1 MSIFNGVQSSGSAS
15 RIRCPL
21 HSTVCFPFM
30 FLMWMPIAT
39 CSYILL
45 HLTFLISLIRWRN
58 LANQLEFK
66 IPDVPSSSGCAPN
79 SKKSSRLCYTS
90 VTVFPSGKSSS
101 GRLSSIFCSEPQA
114 SGEYCSLKTYDSMIL
129 SDIPSSL
136 EPDSDTKG
144 PSPGTTVLALLL
156 KDVTRYEK
164 PTTEMGANRCK

>member
-45 HLTFLISLIRWRN
+45 HFTFLISLIRWRN
-58 LANQLEFK
+58 LANQLEFQK
-66 IPDVPSSSGCAPN
+66 HVSFLNLRTSHYILYLFAKNPRCTISSGQPNSSSP
-79 SKKSSRLCYTS
+79 RLCALCNLPQYSS
-90 VTVFPSGKSSS
+90 VSMISCSS
-101 GRLSSIFCSEPQA
+101 QA
-114 SGEYCSLKTYDSMIL
+114 SGEYCSLKTYDSMIV

-136 EPDSDTKG
+136 EPDSETG
-144 PSPGTTVLALLL
+144 PSPVTLALLL
-156 KDVTRYEK
+156 KDVTRF
-164 PTTEMGANRCK
+164 